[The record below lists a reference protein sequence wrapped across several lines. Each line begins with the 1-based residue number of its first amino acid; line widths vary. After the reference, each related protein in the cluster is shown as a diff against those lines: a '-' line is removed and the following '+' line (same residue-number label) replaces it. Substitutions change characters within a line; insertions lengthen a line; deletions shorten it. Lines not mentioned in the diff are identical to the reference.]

1 MSPGSFD
8 FDVPLR
14 WVDLDAQAHVNN
26 AKVVDVLQEARVAF
40 LLGGPN
46 AHLLGDG
53 VIVVGHQV
61 EYLRSIDFTREPL
74 RVKLAIGHV
83 GASRF
88 TLGYEVQQAGVQ
100 VVRARTALCLFDF
113 DAGRPA
119 RLKPDDRAW
128 FAAHST
134 HLEPVRSL
142 GAWEVG
148 DEAHVHPFVVRW
160 SDLDSYGHVNNVRF
174 FDYVAEARIALN
186 AELLP
191 RSIRSSLQGEVE
203 HLWMVARQDLHYV
216 GQLEHRLEPYRVRTA
231 VGHLG
236 RTSLT
241 KVAQIEDPL
250 DGRVLARSLTVVV
263 YAGADGRPAP
273 IPQAVRAAAERW
285 PARHGL
291 VANARGRAYR

>member
-1 MSPGSFD
+1 MSREPFD
-8 FDVPLR
+8 FDIPLR

-53 VIVVGHQV
+53 IIVVGHQV

-74 RVKLAIGHV
+74 RVRLSIGHV

-88 TLGYEVQQAGVQ
+88 TLGYEVQQSGVP
-100 VVRARTALCLFDF
+100 VARAHTVLCYFDF
-113 DAGRPA
+113 ERGRPA
-119 RLKPDDRAW
+119 RLPQADRAW
-128 FAAHST
+128 FTEHAT

-148 DEAHVHPFVVRW
+148 DEAHVHPFLVRW
-160 SDLDSYGHVNNVRF
+160 SDLDAYGHVNNVRF
-174 FDYVAEARIALN
+174 FDYVAEARIAMN

-231 VGHLG
+231 VGHVG

-263 YAGADGRPAP
+263 YAGPDGRPAP
-273 IPQAVRAAAERW
+273 IPDAVRAAAQRW
-285 PARHGL
+285 PARHPE
-291 VANARGRAYR
+291 RGGGGPTH